1 LKEQRMH
8 VLRFF
13 VSILI
18 PALPAAAV
26 CPTTVELGERLI
38 PSTVTVLADGD
49 GGQTIDVQTPAR
61 R

>member
-1 LKEQRMH
+1 MH